1 MKKKF
6 TVIYSVFAALLY
18 AISIFYLS
26 FNLIYEYKTGNQRT
40 RRHFD
45 HTSNVI
51 TQNLTK
57 ISNGGQSSEVI
68 KNLILNSFDDFNDF
82 AYIELFEDGKTI
94 YIYGENT
101 LANGNKSKLLL
112 NYEKS
117 FKLNGK
123 TYFFTANLYK
133 LSPFSIFHYGKISFF
148 IILIVTAITFILII
162 ISNIKAVNTVENES
176 EKNEDSIKISEKEE
190 NSPSAPEII
199 ENISEEKDKKVEE
212 IFEKLPESDKKAELN
227 SDFSEEKNLF
237 DFSEVLE
244 SDEKTPKTENSEIQ
258 NDVAPTV
265 FESKIDEKVESN
277 TETIENKISEE
288 ITEENEISGNENEEN
303 LETESP
309 EQVTFTA
316 ESSDEIFE
324 NPDYSVQNEEIVE
337 EPKSE
342 AHGFEKSENLIPKLD
357 EELEDAISTESDLSL
372 FIIKITNLSAEDE
385 ATREIFNYITAQFQ
399 KNYIVG
405 EESIACI
412 KNDTNID
419 KAIELGDEFH
429 REILKILNNDKSEC
443 FIGISS
449 RALRMI
455 GAKRL
460 LTEAQ
465 MAVEHAQEDKE
476 NPIVAFRADAEKFRE
491 YIESK

>member
-6 TVIYSVFAALLY
+6 TVIYSVFATLLY

-26 FNLIYEYKTGNQRT
+26 FNLIHEYKTGNQRT

-45 HTSNVI
+45 HTSNII
-51 TQNLTK
+51 TQNLNK
-57 ISNGGQSSEVI
+57 ISNGGESSEVI

-82 AYIELFEDGKTI
+82 AYIELFEEGKTI

-117 FKLNGK
+117 FKINGK

-133 LSPFSIFHYGKISFF
+133 LSPFSIFYYGKISFF

-162 ISNIKAVNTVENES
+162 ISNIKAVNTIEIES

-190 NSPSAPEII
+190 VSSSMPNIL
-199 ENISEEKDKKVEE
+199 ENISEEKSEKIEEFSEKISEIDKKTEM
-212 IFEKLPESDKKAELN
+212 N

-244 SDEKTPKTENSEIQ
+244 PDEKNSKTENTEVQKDIAGILS
-258 NDVAPTV
+258 D
-265 FESKIDEKVESN
+265 SKIDE
-277 TETIENKISEE
+277 NKNSEE
-288 ITEENEISGNENEEN
+288 LKENEIFSKKNAAN
-303 LETESP
+303 LETELT
-309 EQVTFTA
+309 EQ
-316 ESSDEIFE
+316 ESFPNETSDEISESLDF
-324 NPDYSVQNEEIVE
+324 STQNEKIVE
-337 EPKSE
+337 ARKSE
-342 AHGFEKSENLIPKLD
+342 IHGFEKSENLIPRLE
-357 EELEDAISTESDLSL
+357 EELENAISTESDLSL
-372 FIIKITNLSAEDE
+372 FIIKITNLSAEDK

-399 KNYIVG
+399 KDEMIYIVG

-412 KNDTNID
+412 KKDTNID

-449 RALRMI
+449 RAIRMI
-455 GAKRL
+455 SAKRL
-460 LTEAQ
+460 LTETQ